1 MIRSVPRILVLPL
14 AVPLVLAA
22 GLAGGSARACD
33 VAGARIEEQIA
44 AKAEL
49 QEGANRQTLRDLRTL
64 PLLFLRQDFRVLESY
79 KYGPECERLLAIVK
93 TLAANP
99 DKAIEQSG
107 DTDEDKA
114 ESIAES
120 RKPRT
125 PKGDKAEPAE
135 AKPR

>member
-1 MIRSVPRILVLPL
+1 MIRSARSFLVLPL
-14 AVPLVLAA
+14 ALPAALAA
-22 GLAGGSARACD
+22 CLAGGSAQACD
-33 VAGARIEEQIA
+33 VAGAKIEDLIA
-44 AKAEL
+44 GKAEL
-49 QEGANRQTLRDLRTL
+49 REGANGQTLRDLRTL
-64 PLLFLRQDFRVLESY
+64 RDAAIVLESY

-93 TLAANP
+93 TLAADP

-120 RKPRT
+120 RKPRI
-125 PKGDKAEPAE
+125 PKGDKTEPAE

>member
-1 MIRSVPRILVLPL
+1 MP
-14 AVPLVLAA
+14 
-22 GLAGGSARACD
+22 
-33 VAGARIEEQIA
+33 VATLIEEQIA

-64 PLLFLRQDFRVLESY
+64 RDAAIVLESY

>member
-1 MIRSVPRILVLPL
+1 MIRSVPRILVLPF
-14 AVPLVLAA
+14 ALAA
-22 GLAGGSARACD
+22 SLAGGSARACD

-64 PLLFLRQDFRVLESY
+64 RDAAIVLESY

-120 RKPRT
+120 RKPRA
-125 PKGDKAEPAE
+125 PINEKGE
-135 AKPR
+135 AGESRPR

>member
-64 PLLFLRQDFRVLESY
+64 RDAAIVLESY